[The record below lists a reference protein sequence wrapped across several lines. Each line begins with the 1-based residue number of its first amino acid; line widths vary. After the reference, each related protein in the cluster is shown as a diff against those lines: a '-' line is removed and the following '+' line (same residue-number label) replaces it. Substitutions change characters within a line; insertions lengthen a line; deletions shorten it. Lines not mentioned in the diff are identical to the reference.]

1 MLKLK
6 SLRLESEKTQSQVAS
21 ALSISRQVYANY
33 ENEINL
39 PDPYMLIKLADF
51 FGCTT
56 DYLLGR
62 ENDFGVVSGNA
73 DANTTTLTPEEV
85 QLLKDF
91 RLLSDVAKYKVIGY
105 THALI

>member
-91 RLLSDVAKYKVIGY
+91 RLLDDISKYKVIGY
-105 THALI
+105 CHALI

>member
-6 SLRLESEKTQSQVAS
+6 SLRLESEKTQFQVAS

-51 FGCTT
+51 FGCSV

-62 ENDFGVVSGNA
+62 EDDFGVVSGNA
-73 DANTTTLTPEEV
+73 DSNTTALTAEEA

-91 RLLSDVAKYKVIGY
+91 RLLSDSAKYKVIGY